1 MQCNFKIFGIYAFRR
16 ISKLKPGAKNLDNT
30 ALFESWMN
38 AIAILDDKQR
48 EYLVSRKDKLKEK
61 YIDELD
67 KKSSF
72 YSDIGSGKYRS
83 FIRRRGNSEN
93 DKRGAE

>member
-1 MQCNFKIFGIYAFRR
+1 
-16 ISKLKPGAKNLDNT
+16 
-30 ALFESWMN
+30 MN

-83 FIRRRGNSEN
+83 FIRRNEAIQRMIKEVLNE
-93 DKRGAE
+93 D